1 MSASVRQP
9 PGARL
14 EITGL
19 DNETVETGFKVV
31 DENGNVYI
39 DIGSTAAAAAEKG
52 LVHIGGQLGIRT
64 TAPTGLIGVQ
74 SVGSSDTVKLLVFAE
89 DDTDEFYF
97 ESGFAGTGAAGN
109 SLKLKTNWGETP
121 MTWRGDGHVG
131 IGNATPTEA
140 LDVIG
145 NVVLSG
151 DITVQGSVINST
163 IDTDTL
169 DGFDSFDFPRKTED
183 ATITGDWYFSTE
195 NTTAESYFTI
205 DSHPTYDYEGGQ
217 LNLNGGTG
225 GYPGWF
231 IDSFF
236 DRLRLMSSSGYL
248 ELWKSA
254 RVLDVGGDLKVG
266 VNNTGDTVIKFVDA
280 STSSER
286 KFIWDDTNNDWF
298 VEDNATTMHRLWH
311 AGNDGSGSGL
321 DADTVDGVEA
331 AAFTNTDDQYL
342 TWDGNTDTLTV
353 SDTIGGNSVV
363 LSNIDAVNG
372 IPVGGN
378 VDQVLAKK
386 SGTDFDVEWVDA
398 ASGGGGG
405 SGNVVELTAQTEKTV
420 QDSQLGT
427 TFKEYLTLPVNVE
440 AGTYKIE
447 WSYLNRLSDNGY
459 DFRLRVQID
468 DTTDLIDPGGSGYSN
483 EEPADQGSDQ
493 RYPRGGFRIMN
504 LADGTHDIDIDFSS
518 SNTTRT
524 SYMYFGSLAVYRLDG
539 SGGGGIAQE
548 TDPVW
553 SSDKSAATTVS
564 GDWTLSGAVSIT
576 NLQPQGDLSMGPYT
590 N

>member
-1 MSASVRQP
+1 M
-9 PGARL
+9 
-14 EITGL
+14 
-19 DNETVETGFKVV
+19 
-31 DENGNVYI
+31 
-39 DIGSTAAAAAEKG
+39 
-52 LVHIGGQLGIRT
+52 
-64 TAPTGLIGVQ
+64 
-74 SVGSSDTVKLLVFAE
+74 
-89 DDTDEFYF
+89 
-97 ESGFAGTGAAGN
+97 
-109 SLKLKTNWGETP
+109 
-121 MTWRGDGHVG
+121 
-131 IGNATPTEA
+131 
-140 LDVIG
+140 
-145 NVVLSG
+145 
-151 DITVQGSVINST
+151 
-163 IDTDTL
+163 
-169 DGFDSFDFPRKTED
+169 D
-183 ATITGDWYFSTE
+183 A
-195 NTTAESYFTI
+195 N
-205 DSHPTYDYEGGQ
+205 
-217 LNLNGGTG
+217 
-225 GYPGWF
+225 
-231 IDSFF
+231 
-236 DRLRLMSSSGYL
+236 
-248 ELWKSA
+248 
-254 RVLDVGGDLKVG
+254 
-266 VNNTGDTVIKFVDA
+266 
-280 STSSER
+280 TSSER

-353 SDTIGGNSVV
+353 SDTTGGNSVV

-548 TDPVW
+548 ADPVW